1 MKPRGA
7 DGRSPDRDIKLSAN
21 VMVVA
26 GKKTHSPGDTFE
38 INEDEGRR
46 LVERKL
52 ASLVEGQ
59 PVKKGGKAKP
69 EASAPS
75 QDE

>member
-1 MKPRGA
+1 MKL
-7 DGRSPDRDIKLSAN
+7 KAN

-26 GKKTHSPGDTFE
+26 GKKTHSPGDTFD

-46 LVERKL
+46 LVDRKL
-52 ASLVEGQ
+52 ATVVEDQ

-69 EASAPS
+69 ESNTPS
-75 QDE
+75 EDE

>member
-1 MKPRGA
+1 MKL
-7 DGRSPDRDIKLSAN
+7 KAN

-26 GKKTHSPGDTFE
+26 GKKTHSPGDTFD

-52 ASLVEGQ
+52 ASLVTEQ
-59 PVKKGGKAKP
+59 PAKKNGKAKSGP
-69 EASAPS
+69 DTPS
-75 QDE
+75 DDE

>member
-1 MKPRGA
+1 MKL
-7 DGRSPDRDIKLSAN
+7 KAN

-26 GKKTHSPGDTFE
+26 GKKTHSPGDTFD
-38 INEDEGRR
+38 INEDEGRK

-52 ASLVEGQ
+52 ASMVTEQ

-69 EASAPS
+69 EPDTPS
-75 QDE
+75 ENE

>member
-1 MKPRGA
+1 MKL
-7 DGRSPDRDIKLSAN
+7 KAN

-26 GKKTHSPGDTFE
+26 GKKAYSPGETFE
-38 INEDEGRR
+38 INEDEGLS

-52 ASLVEGQ
+52 ATKVEDQ
-59 PVKKGGKAKP
+59 PAKKGGKAKP

>member
-1 MKPRGA
+1 
-7 DGRSPDRDIKLSAN
+7 
-21 VMVVA
+21 MVVA

>member
-1 MKPRGA
+1 MKL
-7 DGRSPDRDIKLSAN
+7 KAN

-38 INEDEGRR
+38 INEDEGRK

-52 ASLVEGQ
+52 ATLVEDQ
-59 PVKKGGKAKP
+59 PEKKGGKAKVV
-69 EASAPS
+69 ADAPN
-75 QDE
+75 EEG

>member
-1 MKPRGA
+1 MKL
-7 DGRSPDRDIKLSAN
+7 KAN

-26 GKKTHSPGDTFE
+26 GKKTHAPGDTFE

-52 ASLVEGQ
+52 ATVVAEQ
-59 PVKKGGKAKP
+59 PAKKGGKAKP
-69 EASAPS
+69 EADAPS
-75 QDE
+75 QEG